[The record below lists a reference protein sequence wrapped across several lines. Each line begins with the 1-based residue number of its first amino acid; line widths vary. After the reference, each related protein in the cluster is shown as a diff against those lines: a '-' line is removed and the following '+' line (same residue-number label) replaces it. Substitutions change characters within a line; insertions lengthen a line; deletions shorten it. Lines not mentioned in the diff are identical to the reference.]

1 MCIISLVFL
10 PICGLTGFHIVLV
23 ARGRTT
29 NEQVTGKFRG
39 GYNPFSRNCCN
50 NCCFTLCGPQYPS
63 LKNPAKYVGRKPRK
77 YTVPVPVPQEA
88 GGGRGD
94 GLVPGVGGLARQ
106 QSSRHRPGGV
116 DPIAAQAAAAAQ
128 VRTYR
133 DNGIKH
139 SSSSYNRVSSTAVIP
154 PLNMGFH
161 VFYILCSSDSLNHIG
176 TCNSLI

>member
-1 MCIISLVFL
+1 MVVMCIISLVFL

-39 GYNPFSRNCCN
+39 GYNPFSKNCCN

-77 YTVPVPVPQEA
+77 YTVPVPVPMEA
-88 GGGRGD
+88 GGPRGD
-94 GLVPGVGGLARQ
+94 NSLGPGVAR
-106 QSSRHRPGGV
+106 QSSRHRPAGV

-133 DNGIKH
+133 DNGVKH
-139 SSSSYNRVSSTAVIP
+139 SSSSYNRVSITITPS
-154 PLNMGFH
+154 
-161 VFYILCSSDSLNHIG
+161 
-176 TCNSLI
+176 